1 METNKLIGKE
11 VFVPPTK
18 QVSKIKEIKTLDSGK
33 QIVYLESGAV
43 VALEIIRDTK
53 GNYII

>member
-1 METNKLIGKE
+1 MSREELIGKE
-11 VFVPPTK
+11 VLVPPTK

-33 QIVYLESGAV
+33 EIVYLESGAV

-53 GNYII
+53 GNYVI